1 MPPGSVW
8 RFGNPCFTYGVVVGI
23 FFIQFFHPI
32 AHGIIVGVRISI
44 HTDPVYVG
52 IFDPPETVLDEV
64 AVNMR
69 IFLIEI
75 GHGSYEPAIVH
86 LAKIILRCVRIYMR
100 SQLEGSLYEVL
111 LMVGVVEPVFA
122 RHILYP
128 HMFYATMVENH
139 IHYDFDAARMRLFY
153 ELLIFFIGSETGVYF
168 IIIGSGIAMIR
179 TSRHVVF
186 QYRSKP

>member
-1 MPPGSVW
+1 
-8 RFGNPCFTYGVVVGI
+8 
-23 FFIQFFHPI
+23 
-32 AHGIIVGVRISI
+32 
-44 HTDPVYVG
+44 
-52 IFDPPETVLDEV
+52 
-64 AVNMR
+64 
-69 IFLIEI
+69 
-75 GHGSYEPAIVH
+75 
-86 LAKIILRCVRIYMR
+86 MR

-128 HMFYATMVENH
+128 HMFYATVVENH